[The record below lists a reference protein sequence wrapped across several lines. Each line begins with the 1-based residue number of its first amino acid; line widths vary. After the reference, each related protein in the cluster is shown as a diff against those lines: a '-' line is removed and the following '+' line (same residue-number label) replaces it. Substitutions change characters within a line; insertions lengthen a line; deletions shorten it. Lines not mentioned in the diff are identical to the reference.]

1 MATPANPMTLG
12 NIGPLLDNDPI
23 DASAPCRI
31 DVGGTLD
38 ISSFHYPLRH
48 LAPST
53 VNIALDRRTTA
64 SLRPTTDGRIHVSSA
79 GFADAAFNPSE
90 APYDHPLGLMFA
102 VADYFKAS
110 GVQIRIDSS
119 SPPKSGLGGS
129 SVAAVALIAAF
140 SKALVARGKKGIARD
155 RIVRLAH
162 AIEQSVAG
170 VPCGFQDQLAAAFG
184 GVHAWTWPADPGLTP
199 FVGKALLAGKA
210 LRRLNHH
217 LLVAYLGVTHTS
229 KDVNTTWVKQFIR
242 ADGRENWH
250 AIVRLTHDFGGAI
263 ARGDMPA
270 AAEAMNRE
278 TAIRKA
284 MTPQVLDDMGD
295 RLAAAAIEAGC
306 GARFT
311 GAGGGGCLWAIGP
324 ADAVTALKPIW
335 AKMLSERPAAELL
348 TCSVD
353 ANGVL

>member
-1 MATPANPMTLG
+1 MATPVKPMTLG
-12 NIGPLLDNDPI
+12 NIGPLLDNHPI

-31 DVGGTLD
+31 DFGGTLD

-53 VNIALDRRTTA
+53 VNIALDRRTSA
-64 SLRPTTDGRIHVSSA
+64 SLRPTADGRIHVSSA
-79 GFADAAFNPSE
+79 GFADAVFKPSD

-102 VADYFKAS
+102 VADYFNAS
-110 GVQIRIDSS
+110 GVHIHIDSS

-140 SKALVARGKKGIARD
+140 SKALIAMGKKGISRD
-155 RIVRLAH
+155 RMVRLAH

-184 GVHAWTWPADPGLTP
+184 GVHAWSWPADPGLAP
-199 FVGKALLAGKA
+199 FAGKSLVEGKA
-210 LRRLNHH
+210 LRRLDRH
-217 LLVAYLGVTHTS
+217 LLVAYLGVTHIS
-229 KDVNTTWVKQFIR
+229 KDVNATWVKQFIR

-250 AIVRLTHDFGGAI
+250 AIVRLTHDFAKAI
-263 ARGDMPA
+263 ARGDIPA

-284 MTPQVLDDMGD
+284 MTPQVLDGMGD

-311 GAGGGGCLWAIGP
+311 GAGGGGCLWAIG
-324 ADAVTALKPIW
+324 AVDAVTALKPIW
-335 AKMLSERPAAELL
+335 AKMLSERPTAELL
-348 TCSVD
+348 ACSVD
-353 ANGVL
+353 AKGVL